1 MYGLMVE
8 RMDELTAKVALLERR
23 VNREIASRKQSEAIL
38 NQKSLELY
46 HLNLALKKSNQA
58 LDLRV
63 QERTQAL
70 ELAVKQSEQQ
80 SAINKKSNDRF
91 KLAMLASTAGIW
103 EKNITD
109 DVWFFSDRLIKLI
122 GFKKEQ
128 LIQYFEEFSFVHPE
142 DKRLLSSK
150 IIKHI
155 KRREI
160 FDVECRVLTANGRYK
175 WFWVVGQAEWDRQ
188 GKVTR
193 IAGSFSDINERVENA
208 QMVQKMAHFDHLT
221 QIPNRVLFTQHL
233 DKLIDLAKEQSFIVA
248 VLLIDLNDF
257 KLINDT
263 LGHIVGDRLLQFAA
277 RNLQKSIQADDF
289 VARLGGDEFAIALMN
304 IQDDENLASRC
315 RNILKAFKTP
325 LKYKSNNLQAK
336 ISIGIALYPEHGA
349 NRTELLSNADLAMY
363 KAKDNKAKGSQFY
376 FCEQQLIEQ
385 RAVNVRIGQ
394 DIYSAIKNRE
404 FYMKY
409 QPFVDLVKGTHK
421 MVESLV
427 RWKHPTLGEMSPADF
442 IPIAEQS
449 GLIIELGE
457 LIIEMVVAEIPK
469 LMKSNGLGR
478 LSINISAGHFLSPSF
493 LPVLIK
499 HLENSPGA
507 AEHLCIE
514 ITETVVLDNLD
525 LARVVIDK
533 LHRLGLLVSLDDFG
547 TGYSSLSYLQRLSV
561 DSIKLDRSFIADLDV
576 SRDRRTI
583 TESIIRLAHSLN
595 LYVVAEG
602 VENTK
607 QLDYLIDYRCDF
619 IQGNYFYKPMSAQ
632 ELLIVQK
639 DSQYYQNWGDILNL
653 EQCD

>member
-1 MYGLMVE
+1 MGELMN
-8 RMDELTAKVALLERR
+8 ELTEKIALLERR

-38 NQKSLELY
+38 NQKSSELY

-109 DVWFFSDRLIKLI
+109 GEWFFSDRLIHLI
-122 GFKKEQ
+122 GFEKEQ

-142 DKRLLSSK
+142 DKRLLRST

-155 KRREI
+155 KRREV
-160 FDVECRVLTANGRYK
+160 FDVECRVLIANGYYK
-175 WFWVVGQAEWDRQ
+175 WIWVVGQAEWDRQ
-188 GKVTR
+188 GKMTR

-221 QIPNRVLFTQHL
+221 QIPNRVLFTEQLDQLIHL
-233 DKLIDLAKEQSFIVA
+233 ANEQNFVVA

-263 LGHIVGDRLLQFAA
+263 LGHIVGDRLLQYVAST
-277 RNLQKSIQADDF
+277 LQKSIQADDL
-289 VARLGGDEFAIALMN
+289 VARLGGDEFAIALTN
-304 IQDDENLASRC
+304 IKDDENLARRC
-315 RNILKAFKTP
+315 CDILKALEAPF
-325 LKYKSNNLQAK
+325 KYKSNNLQAK
-336 ISIGIALYPEHGA
+336 ISIGAAQYPKHGA

-385 RAVNVRIGQ
+385 RAINVRIGK

-404 FYMKY
+404 FYMQY
-409 QPFVDLVKGTHK
+409 QPFVDLAKGTHK

-442 IPIAEQS
+442 IPIAEQT

-457 LIIEMVVAEIPK
+457 LIIEMVVGEIPS
-469 LMKSNGLGR
+469 LMASRGLER
-478 LSINISAGHFLSPSF
+478 LSINISAGHFLSPNF

-499 HLENSPGA
+499 HLDKSPGA
-507 AEHLCIE
+507 AAHLCIE
-514 ITETVVLDNLD
+514 ITESVVLDNLD

-533 LHRLGLLVSLDDFG
+533 LHRLGLVVSLDDFG
-547 TGYSSLSYLQRLSV
+547 TGYSSLSYLQLLSV
-561 DSIKLDRSFIADLDV
+561 DSIKLDRSFIADLDN

-583 TESIIRLAHSLN
+583 TESIVQLAHSLN

-602 VENTK
+602 VENAR
-607 QLDYLIDYRCDF
+607 QLDYLIEYQCDF
-619 IQGNYFYKPMSAQ
+619 IQGNYFYKPMSAKD
-632 ELLIVQK
+632 LLIVQR
-639 DSQYYQNWGDILNL
+639 DSQHYQNWGGDLKL

>member
-1 MYGLMVE
+1 
-8 RMDELTAKVALLERR
+8 MDELTAKIALLERR

-38 NQKSLELY
+38 NQKSSELY
-46 HLNLALKKSNQA
+46 HLNFALKKSNQA

-70 ELAVKQSEQQ
+70 ELAVKQSEKQ

-103 EKNITD
+103 EKNIID
-109 DVWFFSDRLIKLI
+109 DEWFFSDRLIHLI

-142 DKRLLSSK
+142 DKRLLRST

-155 KRREI
+155 KRREV
-160 FDVECRVLTANGRYK
+160 FDVECRVLISNGYYK
-175 WFWVVGQAEWDRQ
+175 WIWVVGQAEWDEQ
-188 GKVTR
+188 GKMTR

-208 QMVQKMAHFDHLT
+208 QMVQRMAHFDHLT
-221 QIPNRVLFTQHL
+221 QIPNRVLFTQQL
-233 DKLIDLAKEQSFIVA
+233 DQLIQLAREQHFVVA

-263 LGHIVGDRLLQFAA
+263 LGHIVGDRLLQYVAST
-277 RNLQKSIQADDF
+277 LQNSIQSDDF
-289 VARLGGDEFAIALMN
+289 AARLGGDEFAIALTN
-304 IQDDENLASRC
+304 VQGDENLARRC
-315 RNILKAFKTP
+315 CDILKGLEAP

-336 ISIGIALYPEHGA
+336 ISIGVAQYPEHGA

-409 QPFVDLVKGTHK
+409 QPFVDLTKGTHK

-449 GLIIELGE
+449 GLIIELSE
-457 LIIEMVVAEIPK
+457 LIIEMVVGEIPN
-469 LMKSNGLGR
+469 LMKSRGLER
-478 LSINISAGHFLSPSF
+478 LSINISAGHFLSPNF

-499 HLENSPGA
+499 HLDRNPGA
-507 AEHLCIE
+507 AAHLCIE
-514 ITETVVLDNLD
+514 ITESVVLDNLD
-525 LARVVIDK
+525 LARVVVDK
-533 LHRLGLLVSLDDFG
+533 LHRLGLVVSLDDFG
-547 TGYSSLSYLQRLSV
+547 TGYSSLSYLQLLSV
-561 DSIKLDRSFIADLDV
+561 DSIKLDRSFIADLDI

-583 TESIIRLAHSLN
+583 TESIIKLAHSLN

-602 VENTK
+602 VENAK
-607 QLDYLIDYRCDF
+607 QLDYLIKYRCDF
-619 IQGNYFYKPMSAQ
+619 IQGNYFYQPMSAK
-632 ELLIVQK
+632 ELLIVQR
-639 DSQYYQNWGDILNL
+639 DSQHYQKWGDILKF

>member
-1 MYGLMVE
+1 MN
-8 RMDELTAKVALLERR
+8 ELTEKIALLERR

-38 NQKSLELY
+38 NQKSSELY

-109 DVWFFSDRLIKLI
+109 GEWFFSDRLIHLI
-122 GFKKEQ
+122 GFEKEQ

-142 DKRLLSSK
+142 DKRLLRST

-155 KRREI
+155 KRREV
-160 FDVECRVLTANGRYK
+160 FDVECRVLIANGYYK
-175 WFWVVGQAEWDRQ
+175 WIWVVGQAEWDRQ
-188 GKVTR
+188 GKMTR

-221 QIPNRVLFTQHL
+221 QIPNRVLFTEQLDQLIHL
-233 DKLIDLAKEQSFIVA
+233 ANEQNFVVA

-263 LGHIVGDRLLQFAA
+263 LGHIVGDRLLQYVAST
-277 RNLQKSIQADDF
+277 LQKSIQADDL
-289 VARLGGDEFAIALMN
+289 VARLGGDEFAIALTN
-304 IQDDENLASRC
+304 IKDDENLARRC
-315 RNILKAFKTP
+315 CDILKALEAPF
-325 LKYKSNNLQAK
+325 KYKSNNLQAK
-336 ISIGIALYPEHGA
+336 ISIGAAQYPKHGA

-385 RAVNVRIGQ
+385 RAINVRIGK

-404 FYMKY
+404 FYMQY
-409 QPFVDLVKGTHK
+409 QPFVDLAKGTHK

-442 IPIAEQS
+442 IPIAEQT

-457 LIIEMVVAEIPK
+457 LIIEMVVGEIPS
-469 LMKSNGLGR
+469 LMASRGLER
-478 LSINISAGHFLSPSF
+478 LSINISAGHFLSPNF

-499 HLENSPGA
+499 HLDKSPGA
-507 AEHLCIE
+507 AAHLCIE
-514 ITETVVLDNLD
+514 ITESVVLDNLD

-533 LHRLGLLVSLDDFG
+533 LHRLGLVVSLDDFG
-547 TGYSSLSYLQRLSV
+547 TGYSSLSYLQLLSV
-561 DSIKLDRSFIADLDV
+561 DSIKLDRSFIADLDN

-583 TESIIRLAHSLN
+583 TESIVQLAHSLN

-602 VENTK
+602 VENAR
-607 QLDYLIDYRCDF
+607 QLDYLIEYQCDF
-619 IQGNYFYKPMSAQ
+619 IQGNYFYKPMSAKD
-632 ELLIVQK
+632 LLIVQR
-639 DSQYYQNWGDILNL
+639 DSQHYQNWGGDLKL